1 MELTYGLLIILA
13 IVIGLLFWIEGLLKE
28 QDERLKASKK

>member
-13 IVIGLLFWIEGLLKE
+13 IVVVLLFWVENLLKE